1 MLSFFALVF
10 ALSMPF
16 WILGSL
22 RPFELLPGLPAS
34 ALAAC
39 TPALAALA
47 LRYRH
52 GGLPDV
58 RGLLKRAMD
67 YPRIGRRRW
76 LFASLSLNPMIALL
90 AYAAMSAA
98 GESLPRPAPLTPGI
112 LVLFVFFFIGALGEE
127 LGWSGYATEPLE
139 RRWGILRAG
148 LLLGAIWAAWHFVPL
163 AQADRSVSWI
173 ASWSVGTIALR
184 TLMVWLYFRSGRSVF
199 ATTLFH
205 AMTNLSWQLFRGALT
220 IPSLLER
227 SP

>member
-1 MLSFFALVF
+1 
-10 ALSMPF
+10 
-16 WILGSL
+16 
-22 RPFELLPGLPAS
+22 
-34 ALAAC
+34 
-39 TPALAALA
+39 
-47 LRYRH
+47 
-52 GGLPDV
+52 
-58 RGLLKRAMD
+58 MD

-76 LFASLSLNPMIALL
+76 LFVSLSLNPIIALL

-139 RRWGILRAG
+139 RRWGILHAG

-199 ATTLFH
+199 ATTIFH
-205 AMTNLSWQLFRGALT
+205 AMTNLSWQLFPVHGSHYDPFVVGAITVT
-220 IPSLLER
+220 IAIVVYVVQCPVTAYR
-227 SP
+227 SRSS